1 MTRDTHFFRNALTMG
16 AIVSF
21 AMSLGFSTA
30 RAAGSASVS
39 FSPQSGSESVG
50 KTFTVNVMVAS
61 GGGVGVNA
69 ADGEI
74 GFDPTLLAV
83 QSVSKENSVF
93 DLWTA
98 NPSFSNTAGTVNY
111 SGGSTSAYAG
121 DSGMIISVTFKVLK
135 AGSANLKFVSAS
147 VLAADGQGTNVLGG
161 TGTGSFIL
169 GGAAPSAPAASQP
182 AETPAASTE
191 STAAQAAPSSFTV
204 SFAVTSPT
212 HPDPTQWYA
221 DANPNFVWQL
231 TADVAGVSTAFDRT
245 PNTTPRRSSEGLLQ
259 SKQYSNIAEGVW
271 YFHAR
276 FEDAFGDWS
285 DTVSLPA
292 RIDVTP
298 PLPFTV
304 TAAPG
309 AGAEGKTLLS
319 FNATDTVSGIDH
331 YSVTFDGASSTTV
344 QQSDLQNG
352 TYTAGPL
359 LPGAHTVVVGA
370 VDKAGNTTDES
381 AQFTIAGISAPKV
394 TSFPTA
400 VVERTPIVLDGIAD
414 SGANVTVDLTDPN
427 GKVVAEGKV
436 VADETGHWLYA
447 VENGVSSGKYAIG
460 VSMVTAQGA
469 QSSST
474 DKLLLQ
480 VMGAPFIASF
490 GWILVG
496 ALILLIALMIAYEFY
511 RKKMLEMKLLL
522 MKRENTEVRDT
533 TKAVFEALREEVD
546 EKVNTMQGGALQ
558 AQGETP
564 LEPEHVLDALRDAL
578 AVSENAIEKEIDDV
592 DKTLNEK

>member
-1 MTRDTHFFRNALTMG
+1 
-16 AIVSF
+16 
-21 AMSLGFSTA
+21 
-30 RAAGSASVS
+30 
-39 FSPQSGSESVG
+39 
-50 KTFTVNVMVAS
+50 
-61 GGGVGVNA
+61 
-69 ADGEI
+69 
-74 GFDPTLLAV
+74 
-83 QSVSKENSVF
+83 
-93 DLWTA
+93 
-98 NPSFSNTAGTVNY
+98 
-111 SGGSTSAYAG
+111 
-121 DSGMIISVTFKVLK
+121 
-135 AGSANLKFVSAS
+135 
-147 VLAADGQGTNVLGG
+147 
-161 TGTGSFIL
+161 
-169 GGAAPSAPAASQP
+169 
-182 AETPAASTE
+182 
-191 STAAQAAPSSFTV
+191 
-204 SFAVTSPT
+204 
-212 HPDPTQWYA
+212 
-221 DANPNFVWQL
+221 
-231 TADVAGVSTAFDRT
+231 
-245 PNTTPRRSSEGLLQ
+245 
-259 SKQYSNIAEGVW
+259 
-271 YFHAR
+271 
-276 FEDAFGDWS
+276 
-285 DTVSLPA
+285 
-292 RIDVTP
+292 
-298 PLPFTV
+298 
-304 TAAPG
+304 
-309 AGAEGKTLLS
+309 
-319 FNATDTVSGIDH
+319 
-331 YSVTFDGASSTTV
+331 
-344 QQSDLQNG
+344 
-352 TYTAGPL
+352 
-359 LPGAHTVVVGA
+359 VGA

-400 VVERTPIVLDGIAD
+400 VVEKTPIVLDGIAD